1 MTVEGLRTELEMI
14 TTGLTSSDFSSVDPE
29 IIEKLEKLAVAADGL
44 GMKKG
49 RHLIKNL
56 LSFLKAVR
64 DGKSKIED
72 SGNLRLTALDFYLKK
87 LSGSD
92 NIEDI

>member
-1 MTVEGLRTELEMI
+1 MTVEGLRTELEKI
-14 TTGLTSSDFSSVDPE
+14 TTGLASSDFTTIDPE
-29 IIEKLEKLAVAADGL
+29 TIEKLEKLAFAADGL

-49 RHLIKNL
+49 MHLIKNL

-87 LSGSD
+87 LSGSGK
-92 NIEDI
+92 IEDI